1 MVGHLPRTKAEWL
14 VILQISVLLH
24 HALTA
29 FQVLLT
35 FLILQSWANFTSI
48 AAFAL
53 IIDYVALSC
62 DAENSTTVFG
72 EKLREQVEERLEFYD
87 KGIAPRKNIDVMKV
101 AIESTQNKGVH
112 GREDNTSYFFLLT

>member
-1 MVGHLPRTKAEWL
+1 LQLLP
-14 VILQISVLLH
+14 
-24 HALTA
+24 
-29 FQVLLT
+29 
-35 FLILQSWANFTSI
+35 
-48 AAFAL
+48 L

-112 GREDNTSYFFLLT
+112 GREDNTNFFFSF